1 MSVSHSR
8 FGPSAVKSPRR
19 SLNDHFAGEA
29 SHSVASVWVSSATT
43 VVCALELLVEQFLP
57 TYDVAVVHAD
67 VVRASPAQC
76 YARVMELDLLQAPIV
91 RAALAVRA
99 LPHRVMG
106 TVRAP
111 GNGAAIRP
119 PQPTFRLR
127 DMVGLGWILLAETPG
142 LEMVL
147 GQVSRP
153 WKADA
158 STTDGPNTPQQFT
171 TFNEPGY
178 AKIVTSLRVDHYGN
192 ASSILTVETRVATTD
207 AMSRRRFRRYWLLIG
222 PASSLIRRMS
232 LRLLA
237 AELRRSAPGR
247 ADEDGGRS

>member
-1 MSVSHSR
+1 M
-8 FGPSAVKSPRR
+8 SAVHAGLNGGDER
-19 SLNDHFAGEA
+19 SAA
-29 SHSVASVWVSSATT
+29 
-43 VVCALELLVEQFLP
+43 ELLMEQFLP
-57 TYDVAVVHAD
+57 SYDVAVAHAD
-67 VVRASPAQC
+67 VFRAPPARC
-76 YARVMELDLLQAPIV
+76 YATVSELDLCHAPFV

-99 LPHRVMG
+99 LPQRVMG

-111 GNGAAIRP
+111 GTRAASSAAE
-119 PQPTFRLR
+119 PTFRLR
-127 DMVGLGWILLAETPG
+127 AMVGLGWILLAETPG
-142 LEMVL
+142 VEMVL

-158 STTDGPNTPQQFT
+158 SSAGVPTTPQEFT

-207 AMSRRRFRRYWLLIG
+207 AVSRRRFRRYWLLIG

-232 LRLLA
+232 LRLLET
-237 AELRRSAPGR
+237 ELARSAPGPR
-247 ADEDGGRS
+247 SADGVAS

>member
-1 MSVSHSR
+1 MER
-8 FGPSAVKSPRR
+8 
-19 SLNDHFAGEA
+19 
-29 SHSVASVWVSSATT
+29 
-43 VVCALELLVEQFLP
+43 FLP
-57 TYDVAVVHAD
+57 VYDVAVVHAD
-67 VVRASPAQC
+67 VFRAPPARC
-76 YARVMELDLLQAPIV
+76 YATVIELDLLQAPVV

-99 LPHRVMG
+99 LPQRVMG

-111 GNGAAIRP
+111 GNGAASNAP
-119 PQPTFRLR
+119 APTFRLR

-142 LEMVL
+142 VEMVL

-158 STTDGPNTPQQFT
+158 SSAGTPTTPEELA

-192 ASSILTVETRVATTD
+192 ASSILTVETRVATTES
-207 AMSRRRFRRYWLLIG
+207 MSRHRFRRYWLLIG

-232 LRLLA
+232 LRLLET
-237 AELRRSAPGR
+237 ELARSAPGT
-247 ADEDGGRS
+247 ADQDGGRS